1 MQRHD
6 KVWLWRPGGSVN
18 YHLYVKFSTIFV
30 DQVSLRKL
38 FSFKTKFYP
47 QKKNT
52 PFKVSSSTKI
62 IVCWGNKK
70 NTSSKCFYSKLLGL
84 GRILSV
90 NSIEYHGV
98 LKLIRLCSKQWIR
111 VGIWYAII
119 KLRPHNLWMF
129 PILTRRR
136 GVLMQIPLIWACVST
151 RNQDYFIE
159 EPPPAT
165 PQ

>member
-1 MQRHD
+1 MARWECKLPSLRQIFD
-6 KVWLWRPGGSVN
+6 DINLLIKCLSVN
-18 YHLYVKFSTIFV
+18 YSASKRNSI
-30 DQVSLRKL
+30 LRRR
-38 FSFKTKFYP
+38 TRH
-47 QKKNT
+47 
-52 PFKVSSSTKI
+52 
-62 IVCWGNKK
+62 
-70 NTSSKCFYSKLLGL
+70 SKCHPQQRLSCVGVIRKSPLQSAFRLKLLGL

-90 NSIEYHGV
+90 KSIEYHGI
-98 LKLIRLCSKQWIR
+98 LKLIRFCSKQWIR

-136 GVLMQIPLIWACVST
+136 GVLMQIPLVWACVST